1 MLPEFTRTFFASY
14 DEQIRSFMGNQFPGH
29 EIFRENKA
37 AAIST
42 NACWLPASLVV
53 LHNLAS
59 N

>member
-1 MLPEFTRTFFASY
+1 MLLDFTRTFFASY
-14 DEQIRSFMGNQFPGH
+14 DERRSFMGQQLPGH
-29 EIFRENKA
+29 EIFLENKA

-42 NACWLPASLVV
+42 NACWLPASRVV